1 MSVSLVLVDDHL
13 LFRASLRVLL
23 ASEPGLSISGEAA
36 DAREAYRTVEEHK
49 PDVVLLD
56 IALPG
61 VNGVSITRELVR
73 RDPRCKILVL
83 TQHSSEDFVAQAL
96 AAGALGYALK
106 HQQPREIVDAIHA
119 VAHGDRYL
127 CPRLQRGAV
136 EELLRLKQRGRGTDG
151 PCDALSV
158 REREIFDLLVRGYSN
173 GDIAAQLCISIKT
186 VETHRAHV
194 LKKLGA
200 HSMVELL
207 RFAARHG
214 LLHD

>member
-1 MSVSLVLVDDHL
+1 MRIVLVDDHA
-13 LFRASLRVLL
+13 LFRASLKTLL
-23 ASEPGLSISGEAA
+23 AAEPGLEVIGEAG
-36 DAREAYRTVEEHK
+36 DAREAYRVVESLK
-49 PDVVLLD
+49 PDLVLLD
-56 IALPG
+56 IGLPG
-61 VNGVSITRELVR
+61 VNGVSTTRELTR
-73 RDPRCKILVL
+73 RDPRCRILVL

-96 AAGALGYALK
+96 SAGALGYALK
-106 HQQPREIVDAIHA
+106 HQTPREIVDAIHA
-119 VAHGDRYL
+119 VGRGDRYL
-127 CPRLQRGAV
+127 SPRLQRGAV
-136 EELLRLKQRGRGTDG
+136 DELLRLKQRARGGEG
-151 PCDALSV
+151 PTDALSV

-173 GDIAAQLCISIKT
+173 GDIAAQLCISVKT

>member
-1 MSVSLVLVDDHL
+1 MSVRLVLVDDHL
-13 LFRASLRVLL
+13 LFRAALRVLL
-23 ASEPGLSISGEAA
+23 SNEAGFEIAGEAA
-36 DAREAYRTVEEHK
+36 DAREAYRVIESVK

-56 IALPG
+56 ITLPG
-61 VNGVSITRELVR
+61 VNGVSITRELTR

-83 TQHSSEDFVAQAL
+83 SQHSSEDFVAQAL
-96 AAGALGYALK
+96 SAGAIGYALK
-106 HQQPREIVDAIHA
+106 HQTPREIVDAIRA
-119 VAHGDRYL
+119 VGHGDHYL
-127 CPRLQRGAV
+127 CPRLQRGAI
-136 EELLRLKQRGRGTDG
+136 EELLRLKQRGRGADG

-173 GDIAAQLCISIKT
+173 GDIGAQLCISVKT

-200 HSMVELL
+200 HSMVDLL

>member
-1 MSVSLVLVDDHL
+1 MRIVLVDDHA
-13 LFRASLRVLL
+13 LFRASLKTLL
-23 ASEPGLSISGEAA
+23 AAEPALEVVGEAG
-36 DAREAYRTVEEHK
+36 DAREAYRVVESLK
-49 PDVVLLD
+49 PDLVLLD
-56 IALPG
+56 IGLPG
-61 VNGVSITRELVR
+61 VNGVSTTRELTR

-96 AAGALGYALK
+96 SAGALGYALK
-106 HQQPREIVDAIHA
+106 HQTPREIIDAIHA
-119 VAHGDRYL
+119 VARGERYL
-127 CPRLQRGAV
+127 SPRLERGAV
-136 EELLRLKQRGRGTDG
+136 DQLLRLKQRSRGGEG
-151 PCDALSV
+151 PTDALSV

-173 GDIAAQLCISIKT
+173 GDIGAQLCISVKT
-186 VETHRAHV
+186 VETHSAHV

>member
-1 MSVSLVLVDDHL
+1 MRIVLVDDHA
-13 LFRASLRVLL
+13 LFRASLKTLL
-23 ASEPGLSISGEAA
+23 AAEPGLEIVGEAG
-36 DAREAYRTVEEHK
+36 DAREAYRVVESLK
-49 PDVVLLD
+49 PDLVLLD
-56 IALPG
+56 IGLPG
-61 VNGVSITRELVR
+61 VNGVSTTRELTR

-96 AAGALGYALK
+96 SAGALGYALK
-106 HQQPREIVDAIHA
+106 HQTPREIVEAIQT
-119 VAHGDRYL
+119 VARGDRYL
-127 CPRLQRGAV
+127 SPRLQRGAV
-136 EELLRLKQRGRGTDG
+136 DELLRLKQRARGGEG
-151 PCDALSV
+151 PTDALSV

-173 GDIAAQLCISIKT
+173 GDIGAQLCISVKT